1 MAKSPVVKKSKAKQ
15 YPWLQLLEL
24 ERQRFGG
31 EPEDVLKVKR
41 VRGRPANP
49 IPRSKVHISLTEDE
63 QKNLDH
69 LIQGLSAFR
78 NISRGQ
84 VLGLLIMYLN
94 EKLEGIDLSKIK
106 TFTQVVEILEGSIT
120 EDLIA
125 TEQTK
130 P

>member
-1 MAKSPVVKKSKAKQ
+1 MPRTTSPKKGNRKQ

-24 ERQRFGG
+24 ERQRFGA

-41 VRGRPANP
+41 TRGRPANP
-49 IPRSKVHISLTEDE
+49 IPRSKMHISLTEDE

-69 LIQGLSAFR
+69 LIESLSAFR
-78 NISRGQ
+78 NVSRGQ
-84 VLGLLIMYLN
+84 VIGLLIMYLN

-106 TFTQVVEILEGSIT
+106 TFTQIVDILEGNIT
-120 EDLIA
+120 EELVA
-125 TEQTK
+125 KEQTK